1 MAEFSRLVITNKG
14 QALLAKMMTGEGNVE
29 FTKISTSDMEY
40 TLEQLEALT
49 EFSGVKQTVS
59 VSKVTRTNGV
69 AVTIETTFDNTEL
82 TQGYHMRALGLYA
95 IDPDDGEILYA
106 VTAEVSGCCYMP
118 AYNGVT
124 VSGAC
129 IKLVTT
135 VGNAEN
141 VSLEVDPGVYAT
153 VGEIKELRECVDG
166 FETWKDNTQ
175 KRLDNWGPTIVG
187 HGQVINSLR
196 DSIGNLKPVATSGD
210 YNDLANRPSIPAAV
224 RVKGNAEPSYR
235 TGDVNLTAANIGALP
250 ISGGTVTGDL
260 RIKGSGNYGTK
271 INLGDGDYVHI
282 YEAEEDCLE
291 IKAKKTNFVLS
302 DNTVR
307 KFTINGSSLSECH
320 NHNNDYYTKSQ
331 IDAKISNSTGITSG
345 MYLPLYGGTMQ
356 VCSMNDDGSYDEC
369 SITLPG
375 HYYWEDTPD
384 GREDHDASLFLRFNE
399 ITFSDRSY
407 SQNFPDDPP
416 NITTYKRDGITCS
429 NFDIGKYRM
438 DSVSFFVRESG
449 KVDLGTNTNKWKNVY
464 TVNGMI
470 QTSDRNR
477 KNTIKELASEKAKVF
492 IYGLKP
498 STYQMNEGT
507 SGRTHWGLVSQDI
520 EELFEKIG
528 LTSFDFA
535 GFIKSPK
542 IQRIT
547 EDENGNKLQKPI
559 EKVIEGEYDY
569 SLRYDEFIAPII
581 KVIQSQHEEIET
593 LKQET
598 QMLKQQMQQLMN
610 KES

>member
-49 EFSGVKQTVS
+49 EFFGVKQTVS
-59 VSKVTRTNGV
+59 VAKVTRTNGV
-69 AVTIETTFDNTEL
+69 AVTIEAIFDNLEL

-106 VTAEVSGCCYMP
+106 VTAEASGCCYMP

-153 VGEIKELRECVDG
+153 VGEIKELRESVDG
-166 FETWKDNTQ
+166 IETWKDSTQ
-175 KRLDNWGPTIVG
+175 KRLDNWGPTITG

-210 YNDLANRPSIPAAV
+210 YNDLVNRPDLKPVAMSGSYNDLLNKPDIPYLPVKFVSDKDEVKMSIENYIMDAV
-224 RVKGNAEPSYR
+224 GIR
-235 TGDVNLTAANIGALP
+235 
-250 ISGGTVTGDL
+250 
-260 RIKGSGNYGTK
+260 
-271 INLGDGDYVHI
+271 
-282 YEAEEDCLE
+282 
-291 IKAKKTNFVLS
+291 
-302 DNTVR
+302 
-307 KFTINGSSLSECH
+307 
-320 NHNNDYYTKSQ
+320 
-331 IDAKISNSTGITSG
+331 IDA
-345 MYLPLYGGTMQ
+345 
-356 VCSMNDDGSYDEC
+356 
-369 SITLPG
+369 
-375 HYYWEDTPD
+375 
-384 GREDHDASLFLRFNE
+384 
-399 ITFSDRSY
+399 
-407 SQNFPDDPP
+407 
-416 NITTYKRDGITCS
+416 YKRAITPYYLS
-429 NFDIGKYRM
+429 QVELDPAI
-438 DSVSFFVRESG
+438 
-449 KVDLGTNTNKWKNVY
+449 DLGCDADWYRWKNIY
-464 TVNGMI
+464 ATNGTI
-470 QTSDRNR
+470 QTSDRNK
-477 KNTIKELASEKAKVF
+477 KNSIEELLKEKAQKL

-498 STYQMNEGT
+498 STYKMNTGT
-507 SGRTHWGLVSQDI
+507 SGRTHWGIISQDI
-520 EELFEKIG
+520 EELFEEIG
-528 LTSFDFA
+528 ITSIDFA

-547 EDENGNKLQKPI
+547 VDEN
-559 EKVIEGEYDY
+559 VIEGEYDY

>member
-69 AVTIETTFDNTEL
+69 AVTIEATFDNTEL

-153 VGEIKELRECVDG
+153 VGEIKELRESVDG
-166 FETWKDNTQ
+166 IETWKDSTQ
-175 KRLDNWGPTIVG
+175 KRLDNWGPTITG

-210 YNDLANRPSIPAAV
+210 YDDLENKPSIPAAV
-224 RVKGNAEPSYR
+224 RVKGNAESAYR
-235 TGDVNLTAANIGALP
+235 TGDVNLTAENIGAVPRESDGYICVNGIKTDRGFLGITTNSAGQGLKVCSDEIYPNSNGEMRLGAP
-250 ISGGTVTGDL
+250 INRFSKIFLRGSWDDRNSGMGDTEYGARKIDVIANDPPSFAINIWYRDKSDNSGVFISSSSFEPVTDNRL
-260 RIKGSGNYGTK
+260 S
-271 INLGDGDYVHI
+271 LGDTYARWSQL
-282 YEAEEDCLE
+282 YA
-291 IKAKKTNFVLS
+291 TN
-302 DNTVR
+302 
-307 KFTINGSSLSECH
+307 
-320 NHNNDYYTKSQ
+320 
-331 IDAKISNSTGITSG
+331 
-345 MYLPLYGGTMQ
+345 GT
-356 VCSMNDDGSYDEC
+356 
-369 SITLPG
+369 
-375 HYYWEDTPD
+375 
-384 GREDHDASLFLRFNE
+384 
-399 ITFSDRSY
+399 
-407 SQNFPDDPP
+407 
-416 NITTYKRDGITCS
+416 
-429 NFDIGKYRM
+429 
-438 DSVSFFVRESG
+438 
-449 KVDLGTNTNKWKNVY
+449 
-464 TVNGMI
+464 I
-470 QTSDRNR
+470 QTSDRNE
-477 KNTIKELASEKAKVF
+477 KNTIVELLEEKAKAF

-498 STYQMNEGT
+498 STYKMNTGT
-507 SGRTHWGLVSQDI
+507 SGRTHWGIISQDI

-528 LTSFDFA
+528 ITSIDFA

-547 EDENGNKLQKPI
+547 VDENGKELQKPI